1 MQMKTSKEIYQNIYE
16 AYCWEMGLEYPS
28 GGLLGVFF
36 FFSCFLHEECIVR
49 LIYVVARNSHESKGL
64 RTKMMCP
71 LSCYLCREGAQQV
84 SASRRYLLYDSSDR
98 KAGS

>member
-36 FFSCFLHEECIVR
+36 FFF
-49 LIYVVARNSHESKGL
+49 
-64 RTKMMCP
+64 MF
-71 LSCYLCREGAQQV
+71 
-84 SASRRYLLYDSSDR
+84 SS
-98 KAGS
+98 